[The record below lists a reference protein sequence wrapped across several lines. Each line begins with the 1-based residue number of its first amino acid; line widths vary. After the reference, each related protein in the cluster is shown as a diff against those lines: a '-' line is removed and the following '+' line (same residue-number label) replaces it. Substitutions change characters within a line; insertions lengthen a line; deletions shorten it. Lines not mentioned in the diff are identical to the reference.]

1 MSRTS
6 GFAVDTPDGFK
17 SERLLSLDL
26 FRGLAVAGMVL
37 VTDPGTYSAVYWPL
51 LHAQWDRPTPT
62 DMIFPAFLFGIG
74 TAIAF
79 SISSRLRKGASRSAI
94 ALQVLQR
101 SLMLCVIGL
110 VINALPTFNMH
121 VLRLPG
127 VLQRIALCYLCGS
140 LIYLASRGSGK
151 ERSEGSLGRRGGT
164 AAGIAILLL
173 VVNWLVFRYV
183 PVPEYG
189 AGHLDSLRNVGAYV
203 DRAIFGVNHMWAYG
217 LTAGYGVTF
226 DPEGVLSTMGA
237 LVNLLIGVCAG
248 DLLFGSGTKERK
260 AMLIAV
266 AGVVLFVVGLSLH
279 PLLPLTKKIWTSSFS
294 LLSSGVSL
302 VVFAAMFLLV
312 DIKKWRGWW
321 W

>member
-1 MSRTS
+1 
-6 GFAVDTPDGFK
+6 
-17 SERLLSLDL
+17 LLSLDL

-74 TAIAF
+74 AAIAF
-79 SISSRLRKGASRSAI
+79 SISSRLRKGVSRSAI

-101 SLMLCVIGL
+101 SLILCVIGL

-237 LVNLLIGVCAG
+237 LVNLLIAGIIFGVFYLQHKAVDLFAFEQPSDSNVIDRIALGNLILAG
-248 DLLFGSGTKERK
+248 FN
-260 AMLIAV
+260 
-266 AGVVLFVVGLSLH
+266 
-279 PLLPLTKKIWTSSFS
+279 LLPAFPMDGGRMLRAV
-294 LLSSGVSL
+294 LSRMRSEFEATRIATWSGR
-302 VVFAAMFLLV
+302 M
-312 DIKKWRGWW
+312 
-321 W
+321 